1 VTHSIRGRSLL
12 TLKDFSPE
20 EIDGLLQQAVELKAD
35 KKQRREKKQ
44 LLGKAIA
51 LIFEKNST
59 RTRSGFEVAA
69 FDQGAH
75 VTYLGPTGTQIG
87 EKETTKDTARVLGR
101 IYDGIE
107 YRGFDQTTVE
117 ELAIFSGVHVF
128 NGLTGEYHPTQILA
142 DFLTMQEHSKKQL
155 SDIRF
160 CYIGDARNNV
170 GHSLLLGGA
179 KMGMDTRI
187 CAPQTFQPET
197 VEQQL
202 ANGYADVSGAKIM
215 VNDCLPAMH
224 NANTEIG
231 EKIQNEFGLDAMEVT
246 EEVFE
251 SAHSFVFDQ
260 AENRMHTIKAVLV
273 ALMGEN
279 RSSLL
284 E

>member
-1 VTHSIRGRSLL
+1 MTHSIRGRSLL

-170 GHSLLLGGA
+170 G
-179 KMGMDTRI
+179 TRYYW
-187 CAPQTFQPET
+187 AGRRWVWTPE
-197 VEQQL
+197 
-202 ANGYADVSGAKIM
+202 YARRKPF
-215 VNDCLPAMH
+215 NP
-224 NANTEIG
+224 
-231 EKIQNEFGLDAMEVT
+231 K
-246 EEVFE
+246 
-251 SAHSFVFDQ
+251 
-260 AENRMHTIKAVLV
+260 R
-273 ALMGEN
+273 
-279 RSSLL
+279 
-284 E
+284 